1 MRTRRL
7 FFSMI
12 FTVAIFGGMVSAAAT
27 TFDFKDPKGVN
38 TIAFILDST
47 LEPFIGVASGISGT
61 VSFDPEN
68 PKATAGKIIVQ
79 TKSLHTENKGM
90 KETLHGDDW
99 LDADKNPT
107 IEFNIKKVTDAK
119 SNDKNVHE
127 LTVVGDLTIKGVTKE
142 VTAPVKLT
150 YLPGKLSERTSKMKG
165 DLLVVRSNFVIKRS
179 DFNIKPD
186 MDGKVV
192 ANDIELRVS
201 IAGGAVTK

>member
-1 MRTRRL
+1 MRTRIIL
-7 FFSMI
+7 SSIASIMI
-12 FTVAIFGGMVSAAAT
+12 SSGAAFAAAT
-27 TFDFKDPKGVN
+27 NFDFKDPKGVN

-47 LEPFIGVASGISGT
+47 LEPILGVASGISGT

-68 PKATAGKIIVQ
+68 PKATTGKIVVQ

-90 KETLHGDDW
+90 KETMQGDDW
-99 LDADKNPT
+99 LDAAKNPT

-119 SNDKNVHE
+119 TGEKDTHE
-127 LTVVGDLTIKGVTKE
+127 LTVVGDMTIKGVTKE
-142 VTAPVKLT
+142 VTAPVKVT

-179 DFNIKPD
+179 DFNINPD

-192 ANDIELRVS
+192 ANDIEVRVS
-201 IAGGAVTK
+201 IAGGAATK

>member
-1 MRTRRL
+1 MLTRRFAVTMVL
-7 FFSMI
+7 AMFASA
-12 FTVAIFGGMVSAAAT
+12 AIALAAAT
-27 TFDFKDPKGVN
+27 DFDFKDPKGVN

-47 LEPFIGVASGISGT
+47 IEPIIGVASGISGT
-61 VSFDPEN
+61 VSFDPAN
-68 PKATAGKIIVQ
+68 PKATTGKIVVQ

-99 LDADKNPT
+99 LDATKNPT

-119 SNDKNVHE
+119 SGEKDTHE

-150 YLPGKLSERTSKMKG
+150 YLPGKLSERTSKLKG
-165 DLLVVRSNFVIKRS
+165 DLLMVRSNFVIKRS
-179 DFNIKPD
+179 DFNIKPE

-192 ANDIELRVS
+192 ASDIELRVS
-201 IAGGAVTK
+201 IAGGAATK